1 MPAPPAGPR
10 AVIETAGGERVFR
23 VEIADTDE
31 LRSRGL
37 MGRERLDEDA
47 GMAFLWPEDTD
58 SAFHMRDTLIPLSV
72 AFFSAEGRILRILEM
87 VPCTADPC
95 PRYDP
100 ETRYRGALELNGGAL
115 ARAGVRAGDRLRIQR

>member
-100 ETRYRGALELNGGAL
+100 ETRYRGALELNGGAF